1 MTVKLPETLTDHP
14 SLVGIIRFP
23 CKTYCEFKEVTIPI
37 IQNDLGIWKS
47 VNQTIN
53 FSTLIESNTR
63 ASSIY
68 NVPKANITDFYPY
81 TYFLLTDGETEPLL
95 LKPQYLPNAVQ
106 IECEIAL
113 SHQPVEK
120 YYIPNYKGDTN
131 GRNYNII
138 NTSQM
143 MLPCATNEGMNY
155 LSSNANTIAQ
165 SRKNLETSN
174 FLNATIGI
182 VNTISSMSNPISS
195 IYSGINGISNMING
209 MNNLKQVDARN
220 EDLTLTP
227 SGLKSFGTPST
238 RDKFD
243 NNKVRLLKY
252 TVSDEVKNKINGF
265 CNRYGNKYNGYGSI
279 DIKTYKGFIKMVDVH
294 ILSAIDNIHL
304 AKIKEILERGVY
316 IE

>member
-1 MTVKLPETLTDHP
+1 MSVQLPESLTDHP

-23 CKTYCEFKEVTIPI
+23 CITNSDFKKVTIPI
-37 IQNDLGIWKS
+37 IQNVSGVWKS
-47 VNQTIN
+47 VNQQVY
-53 FSTLIESNTR
+53 FSTVIESKTR
-63 ASSIY
+63 ESTIY
-68 NVPKANITDFYPY
+68 NVPKTNITDFYPY
-81 TYFLLTDGETEPLL
+81 TYYLLVDGETEPLL
-95 LKPQYLPNAVQ
+95 LKPQYLPNTVQ
-106 IECEIAL
+106 IHGEIAL

-120 YYIPNYKGDTN
+120 YYIPNYKGDIN

-165 SRKNLETSN
+165 SRKNIETSN

-182 VNTISSMSNPISS
+182 VNTISSISNPISG
-195 IYSGINGISNMING
+195 INSGLNGISNMING
-209 MNNLKQVDARN
+209 MNNLKLVDARN

-252 TVSDEVKNKINGF
+252 TVSDNVKNKINGY
-265 CNRYGNKYNGYGSI
+265 CSRYGNKFNGYGSI

-294 ILSAIDNIHL
+294 ILSTIDNIHL
-304 AKIKEILERGVY
+304 SKIKEILERGVY